1 MTTLAQTAEPFLAH
15 VADAEPILSASASS
29 SFSAADQIGSEHIGP
44 MHAAPEQHTST
55 FLHRFRNRWMGVD
68 AVIDVAECAATI
80 DQEGNALRS

>member
-1 MTTLAQTAEPFLAH
+1 MTTLAQTAEPILAN
-15 VADAEPILSASASS
+15 VADAERIRSASS
-29 SFSAADQIGSEHIGP
+29 SFSTADQIGSEYIGP
-44 MHAAPEQHTST
+44 MYAAPEQHTSA